1 MTASDEPNLFVGI
14 DASASGFAAIKR
26 FLTRTPAYAGM
37 EHLAPSHPIA
47 LTEVLPRATKLPATE
62 FRGEPN
68 QGDAT
73 E

>member
-14 DASASGFAAIKR
+14 DASASGFAAFES
-26 FLTRTPAYAGM
+26 FLTRTCTGM

-47 LTEVLPRATKLPATE
+47 LTKILTRATKLPDTE
-62 FRGEPN
+62 VRDEPKP
-68 QGDAT
+68 GYVT